1 MFVIFFTGNNES
13 EDEIDTKNKSKALLN
28 TFSIVQ
34 VFTIIGN
41 CNFKTTTSSSL
52 ADNGETNVLTVTLGS
67 LTVFFM
73 TAVVGLVVKI
83 GHLHTGTAE
92 RWSVAH
98 PQM

>member
-41 CNFKTTTSSSL
+41 CYFKT
-52 ADNGETNVLTVTLGS
+52 NNVFISCRQWRNKRSDCNFGQS
-67 LTVFFM
+67 DGF
-73 TAVVGLVVKI
+73 
-83 GHLHTGTAE
+83 LHDGCCWFG
-92 RWSVAH
+92 R
-98 PQM
+98 